1 MSILDTKHDDTL
13 VDFTFDHEL
22 VIDRQSVETTETP
35 IVEKHRRAS
44 EGGRV
49 ARFFAAMRERNFER
63 NASSYFAGQPA
74 LYQDYRAALARRD
87 NTQ

>member
-1 MSILDTKHDDTL
+1 
-13 VDFTFDHEL
+13 
-22 VIDRQSVETTETP
+22 
-35 IVEKHRRAS
+35 
-44 EGGRV
+44 V